1 MIFDSHAHYDD
12 ERFDGIRD
20 EILSEVYK
28 NGVGRITNVASSLKT
43 SFSSVALSE
52 KYDFVYAA
60 SGVHPSDAV
69 NDMKNP
75 DWLDIVEQLYKKP
88 KTVAI
93 GEIGLDYYYGA
104 EEKDAQIKCF
114 REQMNLAKKLGA
126 RVIIHDRDAHGDT
139 LDIMSE
145 FPDVTGVVHSFSGSF
160 EMAKQVM
167 KMGYYIS
174 VNGVVTFKNAR
185 KTVEIVER
193 LREVHPDALNRILVE
208 TDCPYL
214 TPVPFRGQTNRSD
227 YIEYTAEKC
236 AQLLGISKEEFC
248 KLTFDNANAFYGLE

>member
-1 MIFDSHAHYDD
+1 
-12 ERFDGIRD
+12 
-20 EILSEVYK
+20 
-28 NGVGRITNVASSLKT
+28 
-43 SFSSVALSE
+43 
-52 KYDFVYAA
+52 
-60 SGVHPSDAV
+60 
-69 NDMKNP
+69 
-75 DWLDIVEQLYKKP
+75 
-88 KTVAI
+88 
-93 GEIGLDYYYGA
+93 
-104 EEKDAQIKCF
+104 
-114 REQMNLAKKLGA
+114 MNLAKKLGA